1 MNYFLYYQYAVT
13 SLLVIILINFVINN
27 FAYKSPSR
35 FKLPS
40 DFLKK
45 HPLVSILI
53 PARNEEKNI
62 GRCLRS
68 LTRQDYDNIEILVMD
83 DNSDDATGSIV
94 DGWSKKDSRI
104 KSLKGRLL
112 LKGWKGK
119 SYACHQLSQ
128 HAKGDYLIFTDADT
142 LHFPDSISSSI
153 AALLSNDLDALSIFP
168 KQIMVTI
175 HERMVVIFINL
186 AVMALMPLFLIKKI
200 KNPILSIANGQFI
213 LFKRKTYDSI
223 GGHENV
229 KKDIVED
236 VAISRRVKEYGF
248 RFMIFDGRSNIYC
261 RMYKGF
267 REVVRGFSKF
277 IFASMN
283 YSIIKM
289 IAVISLVMILFLVPL
304 ILLLIGLYSSR
315 WLFIIN
321 VNLLIQISIIFIIRI
336 VMTFRFRSR
345 IMDIV
350 LHPLSM
356 FYIMALSIN
365 SVYQVKYGEGIYW
378 KDRVYDMDDEE
389 ELDKKI

>member
-1 MNYFLYYQYAVT
+1 
-13 SLLVIILINFVINN
+13 
-27 FAYKSPSR
+27 
-35 FKLPS
+35 
-40 DFLKK
+40 
-45 HPLVSILI
+45 
-53 PARNEEKNI
+53 
-62 GRCLRS
+62 
-68 LTRQDYDNIEILVMD
+68 MD
-83 DNSDDATGSIV
+83 DNSEDATGSIV

-104 KSLKGRLL
+104 KSLKGRPL

-128 HAKGDYLIFTDADT
+128 HAKGNYLIFTDADT

-186 AVMALMPLFLIKKI
+186 AVMAFMPLFLIKKI

-378 KDRVYDMDDEE
+378 KDRVYDMDNEE
-389 ELDKKI
+389 KLDKKI